1 MWSTFIFHSFRFLFC
16 HVSISFEIRVPG
28 EFELIKKIMARDKVD
43 SIYSSGRKCNFKGCE
58 GGEYL
63 FKVSSF
69 SIGCYLFFL
78 YMFFFLSFCICCFLF
93 FLYLLLFFLFVFVFV
108 IGDHLQ
114 PINVNG
120 WFWPGEDSLL
130 ESLKKRF
137 EIWRKKTLKSW

>member
-1 MWSTFIFHSFRFLFC
+1 MSCVHIREDFFHFAYMSQN
-16 HVSISFEIRVPG
+16 SG

-63 FKVSSF
+63 FKVASF
-69 SIGCYLFFL
+69 SICC
-78 YMFFFLSFCICCFLF
+78 SFP
-93 FLYLLLFFLFVFVFV
+93 FVFVFV

-114 PINVNG
+114 PINVKG

-130 ESLKKRF
+130 ESLKKDLF
-137 EIWRKKTLKSW
+137 GKIP

>member
-1 MWSTFIFHSFRFLFC
+1 MST
-16 HVSISFEIRVPG
+16 SFEIRIPG

-58 GGEYL
+58 GGQYL

-69 SIGCYLFFL
+69 SI
-78 YMFFFLSFCICCFLF
+78 CCS
-93 FLYLLLFFLFVFVFV
+93 FLFVFVFV

-114 PINVNG
+114 PINVKG

-130 ESLKKRF
+130 ES
-137 EIWRKKTLKSW
+137 

>member
-137 EIWRKKTLKSW
+137 EIWKKKL